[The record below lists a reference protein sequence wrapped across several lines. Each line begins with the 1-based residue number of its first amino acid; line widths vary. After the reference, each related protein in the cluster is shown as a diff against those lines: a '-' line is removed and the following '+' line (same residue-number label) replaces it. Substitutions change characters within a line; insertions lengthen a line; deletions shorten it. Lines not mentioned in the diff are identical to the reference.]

1 MILSTRIRRTALA
14 CCLLFLAPIAAQAQ
28 YPAKK
33 VEGFLKRDVKAIARD
48 HKASMQECVDHFE
61 VALGELDPMLLPGMF
76 LESDVASATLDVV
89 ADALHEIELINR
101 QAMEAVAIAA
111 QFEEALSID
120 GKPDGFLVGTCGE
133 LDHATELI
141 ERNVT
146 KAIRKMKKAL
156 QDVAKG
162 AADAVDGGNVIAG
175 LNPPPVPPIAPNP
188 GAPAAPAAPKK
199 LEIDSRASASNGNM
213 CVGGTADG
221 GFVMITIRG
230 GGRTITKSVPVDADS
245 CRFKVCFGSFHGD
258 GALPR
263 GNYDITAEHLPGDE
277 VTETTTGSHGMP

>member
-1 MILSTRIRRTALA
+1 MFRSTRIRRTALA
-14 CCLLFLAPIAAQAQ
+14 CCLLFLAPVAAHAQ
-28 YPAKK
+28 YSAKQ

-48 HKASMQECVDHFE
+48 HKASMKECVDHFAM
-61 VALGELDPMLLPGMF
+61 VLAGLDPMLQPGTF
-76 LESDVASATLDVV
+76 PESDIASATLDVV
-89 ADALHEIELINR
+89 AEALHEVELINR

-111 QFEEALSID
+111 QFEEAMSID

-141 ERNVT
+141 ERNVA

-175 LNPPPVPPIAPNP
+175 LIPPPLPPIAPNP

-230 GGRTITKSVPVDADS
+230 NGQTITKSVPVDADT
-245 CRFKVCFGSFHGD
+245 CRFKACFGAFHGN

-277 VTETTTGSHGMP
+277 VTATTTGSHGMP